1 MQRQLTDEEERA
13 IDVLVGPRVTAVCL
27 LPDFDQE
34 VVGKEILLLEDT
46 VVIVDDES
54 DDEETACCGVCGD
67 EYNCIDELAAGNTGD
82 MCRHH
87 WETRFGH
94 PRNSKSGSSSDDS
107 SSDSDATCDYEGVKR
122 PKVTEMDRVNARENS
137 MKNFRLVK
145 SALLPPAQVVDL
157 SNESSDDDSSVKEV
171 HCKRIREAEVSGSSS
186 SSSVRP
192 SRPSPPKCRM
202 KAFTPIRDATGP
214 DTPASALD
222 QTFKKEIHELNLMQ
236 SAAYRRCDGCAI
248 RAPDQRSHMGAYG
261 CLSLSS

>member
-13 IDVLVGPRVTAVCL
+13 IDILVGPRASAVCL

-34 VVGKEILLLEDT
+34 VEGKEILRLEDT

-67 EYNCIDELAAGNTGD
+67 EYNRKDELAAGNTGD

-87 WETRFGH
+87 WETRFGQ
-94 PRNSKSGSSSDDS
+94 PRDSNSGSSSDDSS

-122 PKVTEMDRVNARENS
+122 PKVTEMDRVNARENF

-145 SALLPPAQVVDL
+145 SSVLPPIYSQVVDL
-157 SNESSDDDSSVKEV
+157 SNDSSDDELSVKETSG
-171 HCKRIREAEVSGSSS
+171 KRNREADAVPE
-186 SSSVRP
+186 RP
-192 SRPSPPKCRM
+192 NHPTPPKCRM
-202 KAFTPIRDATGP
+202 KAFTPIRVATGP

-222 QTFKKEIHELNLMQ
+222 QTFKKEIYELNLMQ
-236 SAAYRRCDGCAI
+236 SAAYRRCEGCAI
-248 RAPDQRSHMGAYG
+248 KAPDQRSHMGAYG